1 MFEESNTIQG
11 AVWEEWRK
19 RLKKSLERQSKF
31 FSVGSHCFLFVGT
44 GLCDV
49 NMADMRRPLG

>member
-19 RLKKSLERQSKF
+19 KLKKSLERQSKF
-31 FSVGSHCFLFVGT
+31 FSVNVIKNWCYYH
-44 GLCDV
+44 
-49 NMADMRRPLG
+49 